1 MKCAIQR
8 DWNRF
13 ANIRERVIKYVL
25 IVHIFA
31 RRAKKKIKG
40 TAFALPRFFS
50 PSFVRVMNTT
60 KEEKNLEPQ
69 ATPNKDHFYTIYVSA
84 VYKLAVFVSLKCQT
98 ITMGLVE
105 IQFQGVK

>member
-1 MKCAIQR
+1 M
-8 DWNRF
+8 
-13 ANIRERVIKYVL
+13 L

-31 RRAKKKIKG
+31 RRAKKKMKG
-40 TAFALPRFFS
+40 TAFALPRFFFS
-50 PSFVRVMNTT
+50 PSFVRVMNTS

-69 ATPNKDHFYTIYVSA
+69 ATLNKDHFYTIYVSA
-84 VYKLAVFVSLKCQT
+84 VYKLAVLQDSLKCQT

>member
-1 MKCAIQR
+1 M
-8 DWNRF
+8 
-13 ANIRERVIKYVL
+13 L

-40 TAFALPRFFS
+40 TAFALPRFFFA
-50 PSFVRVMNTT
+50 FVCSRDEHN
-60 KEEKNLEPQ
+60 KGRKNLEPQ
-69 ATPNKDHFYTIYVSA
+69 ATLNKDHFYTIYVSA
-84 VYKLAVFVSLKCQT
+84 VYKLAVSQDSLKCQT

>member
-1 MKCAIQR
+1 M
-8 DWNRF
+8 
-13 ANIRERVIKYVL
+13 L

-40 TAFALPRFFS
+40 TAFALPRFFFALLCS
-50 PSFVRVMNTT
+50 RDEHN
-60 KEEKNLEPQ
+60 KEKNLEPQ
-69 ATPNKDHFYTIYVSA
+69 ATLNKDHFYTIYVSA
-84 VYKLAVFVSLKCQT
+84 VYKLAVLQDSLKCQT

>member
-1 MKCAIQR
+1 M
-8 DWNRF
+8 
-13 ANIRERVIKYVL
+13 L

-40 TAFALPRFFS
+40 LLRSRVFFS

-69 ATPNKDHFYTIYVSA
+69 ATLNKDHFYTIYVSA
-84 VYKLAVFVSLKCQT
+84 VYKLAVLQDSLKCQT

>member
-1 MKCAIQR
+1 M
-8 DWNRF
+8 
-13 ANIRERVIKYVL
+13 L

-31 RRAKKKIKG
+31 RRAKKKMKG
-40 TAFALPRFFS
+40 TAFAFPRFFS

-69 ATPNKDHFYTIYVSA
+69 ATLNKDHFYTIYVSA
-84 VYKLAVFVSLKCQT
+84 VYKLGVLQDSLKCQT

>member
-1 MKCAIQR
+1 M
-8 DWNRF
+8 
-13 ANIRERVIKYVL
+13 
-25 IVHIFA
+25 
-31 RRAKKKIKG
+31 KG

-50 PSFVRVMNTT
+50 PSFARVMNTT

-69 ATPNKDHFYTIYVSA
+69 ATLNKDHFYTIYVSA
-84 VYKLAVFVSLKCQT
+84 VYKLAVLQDSLKRQT